1 MSKQRRLPTPISQI
15 AYGLADM
22 NTMSS
27 YFGWIDFT
35 DEDQKRAQDYLQSLS
50 EGTLDELGFGII
62 RDAFADLFFPATSTI
77 MTRARYF
84 ILVPSIYLAALEQ
97 GDSGVSIKRKC
108 DRMEL
113 ALRKQLI
120 ANNAIENYRKE
131 EVKRYPASIYWAGLR
146 RLGIIN
152 PQIGSQAS
160 YFDATKD
167 ATRSNSAVK
176 DNDHNALEPE
186 SGTDLWDDEIVSL
199 YDNALIPRPDEAGLF
214 SSDIDF
220 KMTTVES
227 RYLCKR
233 YLDAEKKSVV
243 ANIFRNESF
252 ETADYAWQWDYPES
266 LKKEVYH
273 AEHFSMLAKIATL
286 LYYRLLDIKR
296 TANGFAG
303 CEVDLDRSV
312 HDWWKLCR
320 GQILEWDI
328 EQFLSWIV
336 EQKLA
341 RGSDRSFIADLH
353 RKIRELTSC
362 EALVAATADLIVVRE
377 KDKRPNKR
385 RLIDGRF
392 QNEWKLPTQR
402 PGFFSDPKHL
412 PYLLDFRSGIASQI
426 IADIFDGL
434 RR

>member
-1 MSKQRRLPTPISQI
+1 MAFI
-15 AYGLADM
+15 
-22 NTMSS
+22 
-27 YFGWIDFT
+27 GWIDFT
-35 DEDQKRAQDYLQSLS
+35 DEDQKRAQDYLSSLS

-84 ILVPSIYLAALEQ
+84 ILVPSIYLASFEQ
-97 GDSGVSIKRKC
+97 GDSGAGARRKC

-120 ANNAIENYRKE
+120 ANNAIENYRKK

-146 RLGIIN
+146 RLGIVN
-152 PQIGSQAS
+152 SQIGSQAS
-160 YFDATKD
+160 YFDATTD
-167 ATRSNSAVK
+167 VIRNTTAVK
-176 DNDHNALEPE
+176 DDDHNALEPE
-186 SGTDLWDDEIVSL
+186 NDTEVWDSDIVRL
-199 YDNALIPRPDEAGLF
+199 FENNLIPKPDNAGHF

-220 KMTTVES
+220 RITKVES
-227 RYLCKR
+227 KYLR
-233 YLDAEKKSVV
+233 QRFLDAEKGSVV
-243 ANIFRNESF
+243 ANVFRNDSF
-252 ETADYAWQWDYPES
+252 QPADYPWQWNYPEL

-273 AEHFSMLAKIATL
+273 AELFSMLAKIATL
-286 LYYRLLDIKR
+286 LYYRLLDTKR
-296 TANGFAG
+296 TASGFAECG
-303 CEVDLDRSV
+303 VDLDQSI

-320 GQILEWDI
+320 DRILDWDI
-328 EQFLSWIV
+328 NQFLSWIV
-336 EQKLA
+336 QQKLA
-341 RGSDRSFIADLH
+341 RGSDRTFILDLH
-353 RKIRELTSC
+353 GTIRELSSS
-362 EALVAATADLIVVRE
+362 EALAAATADLIVVRE

-385 RLIDGRF
+385 RLIPGRF

-426 IADIFDGL
+426 IADIFEGL

>member
-35 DEDQKRAQDYLQSLS
+35 DEDQKRAQDYLRSLS

-84 ILVPSIYLAALEQ
+84 VLVPSIYLAVLEQ
-97 GDSGVSIKRKC
+97 GDSGAIAKRKC
-108 DRMEL
+108 ERMEL
-113 ALRKQLI
+113 ALRMRL
-120 ANNAIENYRKE
+120 IENDSIERARKV

-146 RLGIIN
+146 RLAIVN

-160 YFDATKD
+160 YFGATTDAI
-167 ATRSNSAVK
+167 RSTIAVK
-176 DNDHNALEPE
+176 DDDHNELEPE
-186 SGTDLWDDEIVSL
+186 SNTELWDEEVVRL
-199 YDNALIPRPDEAGLF
+199 FENALIPRPDEVGQF

-220 KMTTVES
+220 EMTEVES
-227 RYLCKR
+227 KYLR
-233 YLDAEKKSVV
+233 QRFVDAEKGSIV
-243 ANIFRNESF
+243 ANVFRNDSF
-252 ETADYAWQWDYPES
+252 QPADYPWHWDYPES
-266 LKKEVYH
+266 LKTELYH

-286 LYYRLLDIKR
+286 LYYRLLDTKR
-296 TANGFAG
+296 TASGFAECG
-303 CEVDLDRSV
+303 VDLDQSI

-320 GQILEWDI
+320 DRILDWDI
-328 EQFLSWIV
+328 NQFLSWIMQ
-336 EQKLA
+336 EKLT
-341 RGSDRSFIADLH
+341 RGSDRSFIPDLH
-353 RKIRELTSC
+353 GKIRELSSS
-362 EALVAATADLIVVRE
+362 EALAEATSYLIATRE

-385 RLIDGRF
+385 RLIPGRF

-426 IADIFDGL
+426 IADIFEGL

>member
-1 MSKQRRLPTPISQI
+1 MVDAKAKSFHDSFI
-15 AYGLADM
+15 
-22 NTMSS
+22 
-27 YFGWIDFT
+27 GWLDFS
-35 DEDQKRAQDYLQSLS
+35 DEDQKRAQDYLRSLS

-97 GDSGVSIKRKC
+97 GDSGAGAKRKC
-108 DRMEL
+108 ERMEL
-113 ALRKQLI
+113 ALRMRL
-120 ANNAIENYRKE
+120 IENDSLERARKV

-146 RLGIIN
+146 RLAIVN

-160 YFDATKD
+160 YFDSTTD
-167 ATRSNSAVK
+167 AIRSTSAVK
-176 DNDHNALEPE
+176 DDDHNALEPE
-186 SGTDLWDDEIVSL
+186 SNTELWDAEIVRL
-199 YDNALIPRPDEAGLF
+199 FENNLIPKADNAGQF

-220 KMTTVES
+220 KMTKVES
-227 RYLCKR
+227 KYLR
-233 YLDAEKKSVV
+233 QRFLEAEKGSVV
-243 ANIFRNESF
+243 ANVFHNESF
-252 ETADYAWQWDYPES
+252 ELADYPWQWDYPES

-296 TANGFAG
+296 TAKGFAG
-303 CEVDLDRSV
+303 CGFDLDQSID
-312 HDWWKLCR
+312 DWWKLCR
-320 GQILEWDI
+320 DQILEWDI
-328 EQFLSWIV
+328 SHFQNWIV
-336 EQKLA
+336 QQKLA
-341 RGSDRSFIADLH
+341 RGSDRTFMLDLH
-353 RKIRELTSC
+353 GKIQELSSS
-362 EALVAATADLIVVRE
+362 EALAEATSYLIATRE

-385 RLIDGRF
+385 RLFPGRF

-426 IADIFDGL
+426 IADIFEGL

>member
-1 MSKQRRLPTPISQI
+1 MKTL
-15 AYGLADM
+15 
-22 NTMSS
+22 SS
-27 YFGWIDFT
+27 HFCWIDFSE
-35 DEDQKRAQDYLQSLS
+35 EDQKRAQDYLRSLS

-97 GDSGVSIKRKC
+97 GDSGAGARRQC

-120 ANNAIENYRKE
+120 ANNAIENHRKE

-146 RLGIIN
+146 RLGIVN

-160 YFDATKD
+160 YFDATTD
-167 ATRSNSAVK
+167 VIRNTTAVK
-176 DNDHNALEPE
+176 DDDHNALEPE
-186 SGTDLWDDEIVSL
+186 SDPELWDADFVRLFENNLIPKP
-199 YDNALIPRPDEAGLF
+199 DNAGHF

-220 KMTTVES
+220 RMTKVES
-227 RYLCKR
+227 KYLRKR
-233 YLDAEKKSVV
+233 FLDAENGSVV
-243 ANIFRNESF
+243 ANVFRNETF
-252 ETADYAWQWDYPES
+252 KPADYPWQWDYPES
-266 LKKEVYH
+266 LKTEVYH

-286 LYYRLLDIKR
+286 LYYRLLDTKR
-296 TANGFAG
+296 TASGFAG
-303 CEVDLDRSV
+303 CEVDLDQSID
-312 HDWWKLCR
+312 DWWKLCR
-320 GQILEWDI
+320 DRILDWDI
-328 EQFLSWIV
+328 NQFLSWIIQ
-336 EQKLA
+336 QKLT
-341 RGSDRSFIADLH
+341 RGSDRTFLLDLH
-353 RKIRELTSC
+353 GKIRELSSS
-362 EALVAATADLIVVRE
+362 EALAAATSDLIVIRE

-385 RLIDGRF
+385 RLIPGRF

-426 IADIFDGL
+426 IADIFEGL

>member
-1 MSKQRRLPTPISQI
+1 MVNANAMIFHDSF
-15 AYGLADM
+15 
-22 NTMSS
+22 
-27 YFGWIDFT
+27 FGWIDFS
-35 DEDQKRAQDYLQSLS
+35 DEDQKRAQDYLHSLS

-97 GDSGVSIKRKC
+97 GDSGAAARRKC

-120 ANNAIENYRKE
+120 ANNAIDNYRKE

-146 RLGIIN
+146 RLGIVN
-152 PQIGSQAS
+152 SQIGSQAS
-160 YFDATKD
+160 YFDATTD
-167 ATRSNSAVK
+167 VIRNTTAVK
-176 DNDHNALEPE
+176 DDDHNALEPQNDTE
-186 SGTDLWDDEIVSL
+186 VWDADIVRL
-199 YDNALIPRPDEAGLF
+199 FENNLIPKPDNAGQF

-220 KMTTVES
+220 RITKVES
-227 RYLCKR
+227 KYLR
-233 YLDAEKKSVV
+233 QRFLDAEKGSVV
-243 ANIFRNESF
+243 ANVFRNDSF
-252 ETADYAWQWDYPES
+252 QPADYPWQWDYPEL

-273 AEHFSMLAKIATL
+273 AELFSMLAKIATL
-286 LYYRLLDIKR
+286 LYYRLLDTKR
-296 TANGFAG
+296 TASGFAECG
-303 CEVDLDRSV
+303 VDLDQSI

-320 GQILEWDI
+320 DRILDWDI
-328 EQFLSWIV
+328 NQFLSWIV
-336 EQKLA
+336 QQKLA
-341 RGSDRSFIADLH
+341 RGSDRTFILDLH
-353 RKIRELTSC
+353 GKIRELSSS
-362 EALVAATADLIVVRE
+362 EALAAATADLIVVRE

-385 RLIDGRF
+385 RLIPGRF

-402 PGFFSDPKHL
+402 PGFFSDPMHL

-426 IADIFDGL
+426 IADIFEGL

>member
-1 MSKQRRLPTPISQI
+1 MAHL
-15 AYGLADM
+15 
-22 NTMSS
+22 SS
-27 YFGWIDFT
+27 YLGWIDFSE
-35 DEDQKRAQDYLQSLS
+35 EDQKRAQDYLRSLS

-97 GDSGVSIKRKC
+97 GDSGAGARRKC

-146 RLGIIN
+146 RLGIVN

-160 YFDATKD
+160 YFDATAD
-167 ATRSNSAVK
+167 AIRSTSSVK
-176 DNDHNALEPE
+176 DDDHNAIEPE
-186 SGTDLWDDEIVSL
+186 SDTELWDEEIVRL
-199 YDNALIPRPDEAGLF
+199 FENTLIPRPDEVGQF

-220 KMTTVES
+220 KMTTMES
-227 RYLCKR
+227 KYLR
-233 YLDAEKKSVV
+233 QRFIDAEKGSVV
-243 ANIFRNESF
+243 ANVFRNESF
-252 ETADYAWQWDYPES
+252 QPADYPWQWDYPES
-266 LKKEVYH
+266 LNTEVYH

-286 LYYRLLDIKR
+286 LYYRLLDTKR
-296 TANGFAG
+296 TASGFAECG
-303 CEVDLDRSV
+303 VDLDQSI

-320 GQILEWDI
+320 DRILDWDI
-328 EQFLSWIV
+328 HQFLSWIV
-336 EQKLA
+336 QQKLA
-341 RGSDRSFIADLH
+341 RGSDRTFILDLH
-353 RKIRELTSC
+353 RKIRELSSS
-362 EALVAATADLIVVRE
+362 AGLAAATSDLIVFRE
-377 KDKRPNKR
+377 KEKRPNKR
-385 RLIDGRF
+385 RLIPGRF

-426 IADIFDGL
+426 IADIFEGL